1 MSLYY
6 KANNHMTLNIS
17 LVENVTLDLIMKNKF
32 DIFSRYNKLTMLY
45 FNGNFLEIVFYLLLN
60 CSSLVRIRE
69 GWSFYLLQ
77 D

>member
-45 FNGNFLEIVFYLLLN
+45 FNGNFLEIV
-60 CSSLVRIRE
+60 
-69 GWSFYLLQ
+69 SFICY
-77 D
+77 